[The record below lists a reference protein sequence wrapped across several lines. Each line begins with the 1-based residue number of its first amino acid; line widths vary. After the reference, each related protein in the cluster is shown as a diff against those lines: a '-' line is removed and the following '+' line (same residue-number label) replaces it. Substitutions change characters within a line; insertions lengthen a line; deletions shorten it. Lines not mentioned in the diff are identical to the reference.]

1 VVFVRILHNLWIMV
15 LIPSILVNAG
25 CAGSRKINS
34 VGTLT
39 HSTDTTTTTSLLYS
53 DHRYIRLATLD
64 KIHAN
69 LPSQSAQEQLKEP
82 LLKMLYDESEWCP
95 LRGRSAR
102 ILGDWQ
108 QTEATEGIVEAME
121 SCDDESRYWML
132 LGLQPLSSVDPIAL
146 GAIQTLT
153 YDTDIF
159 IRTEAINWLE
169 SR

>member
-1 VVFVRILHNLWIMV
+1 MV
-15 LIPSILVNAG
+15 LISGILVNTG

-39 HSTDTTTTTSLLYS
+39 KNTDTATTSSLLYN

-69 LPSQSAQEQLKEP
+69 PPSQAVQEQLKDP

-95 LRGRSAR
+95 IRGRSAR
-102 ILGDWQ
+102 ILGDWK

-121 SCDDESRYWML
+121 SCDDESRFWML

-146 GAIQTLT
+146 GAIQALT

-159 IRTEAINWLE
+159 IRTEATGWLE